1 MKKFDFSK
9 LSKDEII
16 KELNMQKVEKDFTK
30 KPYPKGVEVWESEKE
45 TAKAKYHY
53 NLNNMFNLSDDED
66 FWLVVERYSKTAT
79 VYSTLFRAY
88 IPRKTIQ
95 SYHIQA

>member
-9 LSKDEII
+9 LSKDEVI
-16 KELNMQKVEKDFTK
+16 KNLNMQKVEKDFTK
-30 KPYPKGVEVWESEKE
+30 KSYPKGVEVWKGEKE
-45 TAKAKYHY
+45 TEKAIYHY
-53 NLNNMFNLSDDED
+53 TLDNMFNLSDDEG

-79 VYSTLFRAY
+79 VYSELFGAY

-95 SYHIQA
+95 SYNIKA